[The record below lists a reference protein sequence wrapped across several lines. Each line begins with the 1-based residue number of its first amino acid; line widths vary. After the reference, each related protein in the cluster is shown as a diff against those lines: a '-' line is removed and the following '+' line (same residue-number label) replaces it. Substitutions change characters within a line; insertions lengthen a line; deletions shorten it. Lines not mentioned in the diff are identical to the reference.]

1 MPSPSKRI
9 VVAVNPAASF
19 GRTRG
24 AGPQVVDA
32 LRADGHEVT
41 VLNEASFEEL
51 RQVAA
56 SCVGIGR
63 LGVERDLID
72 VLVVVGG
79 DGMVSL
85 GANLLAGTSVP
96 LGIIPTGTGND
107 MARGLG
113 IPLGETTAAIEH
125 LRESLR
131 GEPRRIDLGLIRHKA
146 GQTYFAGVLSAGF
159 DALVNERANRM
170 RWPRGASRYILAM
183 LAELLMLRPREY
195 DIEVDGIPVRL
206 RATLLAAANNI
217 ALGGGMLIT
226 PDARLDDGEL
236 DLFVLAPIGRLRF
249 LKLFPSVFK
258 GAHTGFSEVDIARVR
273 RVRIACEG
281 VVAYADGE
289 RVGPLPVTVEVA
301 PGALLVLA

>member
-1 MPSPSKRI
+1 M
-9 VVAVNPAASF
+9 
-19 GRTRG
+19 
-24 AGPQVVDA
+24 
-32 LRADGHEVT
+32 
-41 VLNEASFEEL
+41 LNEASFEEL

-125 LRESLR
+125 LRASLL